1 MEQAG
6 THERGD
12 NLVSTFETGTCQ
24 PQALPNRDEVM
35 AVHGSREGRD
45 RTAQGPVCLL
55 CPLQLG
61 QELHSFKRHQDV
73 PGGDCG

>member
-1 MEQAG
+1 MDQAG

-24 PQALPNRDEVM
+24 PQALPNQDEVTI
-35 AVHGSREGRD
+35 VHRSREGRD

-55 CPLQLG
+55 HPLQLG
-61 QELHSFKRHQDV
+61 QELHSFKHHQDI